1 MEWVIVVILIG
12 LLVYLLFGELSSPPI
27 PILEKKRLCDYSA
40 SGAVFED
47 IPAALERGIRLLE
60 LHVYSDEQD
69 QPVVAKRQQQ
79 EGYDFTL
86 DNLTF
91 EQCCIDIANDAFPSK
106 DPLILSIVPH
116 TNKTIVFDRIA
127 YHLQTTVHRH
137 LLSGLIKPTA
147 PLQSFTNKI
156 IIVSGGE
163 IQGTQLEPLVN
174 LNWNGS
180 DCRRLSYAQALS
192 PRDPKE
198 LTAFNVD
205 HITIVAPDST
215 LKVATV
221 NPDQPKAYGCQW
233 NLFSKTPS
241 GFVEKASLTR

>member
-12 LLVYLLFGELSSPPI
+12 LLAYLVSGELASPSI
-27 PILEKKRLCDYSA
+27 PVLERKRLCDYTA
-40 SGAVFED
+40 AGAVFED
-47 IPAALERGIRLLE
+47 IPSALGRGIRLLE

-86 DNLTF
+86 NNLTF
-91 EQCCIDIANDAFPSK
+91 EECCVSIANDAFPSK

-127 YHLQTTVHRH
+127 QHLETTVHRH
-137 LLSGLIKPTA
+137 LLQGIINPTA
-147 PLQSFTNKI
+147 PIKSFENKI

-163 IQGTQLEPLVN
+163 IRGTQLEPLVN

-180 DCRRLSYAQALS
+180 DCRRLSYAQSLS

-198 LTAFNVD
+198 LTAFNID
-205 HITIVAPDST
+205 HITIVAPDAK

-221 NPDQPKAYGCQW
+221 NPDQPKVYGCQW